1 MSALLQWLGIPVTVA
16 EIGPT
21 TDCED
26 VNGAP
31 LVFEIVSLLPLRL
44 TVKMALE
51 NCSSKYVANRL
62 LEFTTD
68 VPFASVVVPTIAE
81 CVTPSSVSD
90 QISPVTT
97 EPPLMSAAS
106 VFQSVLLRVIPT
118 EGSGLA
124 PNEIVTEKSARLA
137 LL

>member
-1 MSALLQWLGIPVTVA
+1 MSALLQWLGVPVTLA

-26 VNGAP
+26 VNVAP
-31 LVFEIVSLLPLRL
+31 LVFEIVSVLPLRL
-44 TVKMALE
+44 TVKTGLE
-51 NCSSKYVANRL
+51 NCSSKYIASRL
-62 LEFTTD
+62 LELTTD

-97 EPPLMSAAS
+97 EPPLISATS
-106 VFQSVLLRVIPT
+106 VNHSVSLYVGMTCGAVL
-118 EGSGLA
+118 E
-124 PNEIVTEKSARLA
+124 
-137 LL
+137 